1 MLVALSI
8 ATLAAVGFAGSSL
21 LAVYGNQLPTAIRS
35 YAVAVAAGTLLAL
48 SFGDLFPHGL
58 EQAGDTAVASF
69 VGGFALLFIIETFT
83 KGHTHHGRGE
93 PVHHHPMAPFAIGL
107 AIHNAADGFA
117 LGIGADH
124 ASLESAALGFG
135 VLVHQFPVGLSLAAV
150 LVANRTAPR
159 TVARVAIQL
168 GLVIPL
174 AAGVTAALPFSG
186 GKMEGALTAV
196 AGGVL
201 AYLATAHLL
210 PEAQTEHP
218 GRGTGIAFAATLFL
232 VTAAIFTVLGD

>member
-1 MLVALSI
+1 MLVALGI
-8 ATLAAVGFAGSSL
+8 ATLAAVGFTGSSL
-21 LAVYGNQLPTAIRS
+21 LAVYGNKVSASFRS

-58 EQAGDTAVASF
+58 EEAGDAAVAGF
-69 VGGFALLFIIETFT
+69 VGGFALLFVIETLT
-83 KGHTHHGRGE
+83 RGHTHHGPGE
-93 PVHHHPMAPFAIGL
+93 PVHHHPTAPFAIGL

-117 LGIGADH
+117 LGIGAAH

-135 VLVHQFPVGLSLAAV
+135 VLVHQFPVGLSFAAV
-150 LVANRTAPR
+150 LAANRAAPK
-159 TVARVAIQL
+159 TVTRMAVQL

-174 AAGVTAALPFSG
+174 AAGATAALPFGG
-186 GKMEGALTAV
+186 GKTEGTLTAM

-218 GRGTGIAFAATLFL
+218 GRGTGIAFAVTLFL
-232 VTAAIFTVLGD
+232 VTGAIFTLLDE